1 MYRCIKNSDV
11 PSFLQCKIPVK
22 TQLNVKQCE
31 KVLDDYWDTQL
42 FDLIKY
48 GFPLDLNENIVLHCE
63 QINQCLALK
72 FPAIFKHTWMKTGGK
87 ELHWSF

>member
-1 MYRCIKNSDV
+1 MYRCIKNSGV

-22 TQLNVKQCE
+22 TQFNLKQCE

-48 GFPLDLNENIVLHCE
+48 GFPLDLNENMVLHFE
-63 QINQCLALK
+63 QINQC
-72 FPAIFKHTWMKTGGK
+72 
-87 ELHWSF
+87 